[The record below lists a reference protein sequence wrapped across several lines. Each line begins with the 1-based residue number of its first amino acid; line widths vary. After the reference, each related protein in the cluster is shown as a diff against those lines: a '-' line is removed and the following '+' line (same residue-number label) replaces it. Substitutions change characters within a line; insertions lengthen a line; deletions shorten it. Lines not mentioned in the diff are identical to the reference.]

1 MKEATGEMN
10 MTVITIIAIGAILG
24 LFWFL
29 WPQVKNS
36 ITNTWNGIQKTEC
49 SQGQYYD
56 ESSKT
61 CVNYK

>member
-29 WPQVKNS
+29 WPQVRNK
-36 ITNTWNGIQKTEC
+36 ITNTWNTIDN
-49 SQGQYYD
+49 S
-56 ESSKT
+56 
-61 CVNYK
+61 NYNADTGEISRK

>member
-29 WPQVKNS
+29 WPQVKNK
-36 ITNTWNGIQKTEC
+36 ITGTWNEVSTAECQK
-49 SQGQYYD
+49 YD
-56 ESSKT
+56 SDGRCISYDK
-61 CVNYK
+61 

>member
-36 ITNTWNGIQKTEC
+36 IFKTWDDIAGDHNCQPETYWNAKNQQCE
-49 SQGQYYD
+49 
-56 ESSKT
+56 
-61 CVNYK
+61 

>member
-36 ITNTWNGIQKTEC
+36 IFKTWDDIGGDHNCQPGTYWNAKNQQCE
-49 SQGQYYD
+49 
-56 ESSKT
+56 
-61 CVNYK
+61 